1 MIIHLYL
8 GKPPPVVDSGKEA
21 STNQG
26 KSTLLDVKA
35 IVGTYFR
42 IGCPCPNV
50 MKKKI
55 NSWFPHSWSKNV
67 GFPVVSWWFMAQ
79 STAWTDVSQLKTLRF
94 QLVHPE
100 TPWFPNKKNQ
110 PLQLSHNNFSLTRH
124 RRRIMRVKRHG
135 VELGH
140 TWPWKNRRG
149 FSWENWETW
158 GQFMW

>member
-50 MKKKI
+50 MKK
-55 NSWFPHSWSKNV
+55 NQLL
-67 GFPVVSWWFMAQ
+67 VSSFM
-79 STAWTDVSQLKTLRF
+79 
-94 QLVHPE
+94 
-100 TPWFPNKKNQ
+100 
-110 PLQLSHNNFSLTRH
+110 
-124 RRRIMRVKRHG
+124 
-135 VELGH
+135 VE
-140 TWPWKNRRG
+140 KCG
-149 FSWENWETW
+149 FSCGFLMIHGSVNCLN
-158 GQFMW
+158 